1 MKINIDENAGFCWGV
16 VRTIEIAEK
25 SLAETKDQDI
35 YVLGQII
42 HNPKESER
50 LEKIGLSSITH
61 NDFEKIQNKNAKV
74 IVRAHGEPPETFV
87 KAKEMGIDIIDA
99 TCPLVTKLQD
109 RIKAQYDKGWQIVIY
124 GKKTHAEVIGLNG
137 VCNNEAVVITSLE
150 DAFEKVDLTKKTML
164 YSQTTMDKRLY
175 FDIRDRLQE
184 KAVEFIEGGEIKDS
198 FQAKDTICHYVYG
211 REDNLRKFSKDNDV
225 VLFVAG
231 RNSSNGKSL
240 YHVCQSVNEKVYFI
254 EDVEEINYQWLIN
267 AENVGITGATSTPQ
281 WYMELVRDRIKKEL
295 VPEKM
300 N

>member
-1 MKINIDENAGFCWGV
+1 MNINIDANSGFCWGV

-61 NDFEKIQNKNAKV
+61 EDFEKIQNQNAKV
-74 IVRAHGEPPETFV
+74 IVRAHGEPPETFA
-87 KAKEMGIDIIDA
+87 KAKELGIEIIDA

-109 RIKAQYDKGWQIVIY
+109 RIKSHHDKGWQIVIY

-150 DAFEKVDLTKKTML
+150 EAFEKVDLTRKTML
-164 YSQTTMDKRLY
+164 FSQTTMDKRLY
-175 FDIRDRLQE
+175 FDIRDKLKE
-184 KAVEFIEGGEIKDS
+184 KAVELVDGGEIKDS

-211 REDNLRKFSKDNDV
+211 REDNLRQFSKDNDV

-240 YHVCQSVNEKVYFI
+240 FHVCESVNNKVYFI
-254 EDVEEINYQWLIN
+254 EDVEEIDFDWVKDADNI
-267 AENVGITGATSTPQ
+267 GITGATSTPQ
-281 WYMELVRDRIKKEL
+281 WYMELVRDRIKTEFNL
-295 VPEKM
+295 S
-300 N
+300 